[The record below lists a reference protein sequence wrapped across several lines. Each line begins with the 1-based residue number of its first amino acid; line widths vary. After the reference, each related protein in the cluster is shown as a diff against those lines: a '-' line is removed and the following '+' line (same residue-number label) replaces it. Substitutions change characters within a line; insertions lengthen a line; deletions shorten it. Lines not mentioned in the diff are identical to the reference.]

1 MPGSI
6 ISTYLAKNVKQT
18 GMRRNQITG
27 IVVYSIVVLIGLE
40 ANAQE
45 QSNTLA
51 GLLQLAERNYPLLKS
66 KMLDVQVAQKGVNA
80 ARSMLIP
87 SLDASYQINYATYN
101 NITGMTYSQFLV
113 PISGPPSSDNN
124 YSGVFGSV
132 TSLLL
137 NWQPITF
144 GQRNAQVA
152 VSKAGLHYADA
163 DAENEI
169 FQHKTKVVNAYLDVL
184 TTNELMK
191 LHQNNLKRTETNLQ
205 TVESLVISGIRPGVD
220 TALFKAEISKAKVD
234 LLNNQKYQEL
244 AIINLS
250 QLLASDSNII
260 CTDTLYFPR
269 LPVTLP
275 ASDSVDHPLIN
286 LYKSNVEMSQ
296 ARKRVLAKTTMP
308 VLGVWSTMFARGSG
322 ISYDNIAD
330 PAAGLAFQR
339 YNYGVGVQISMPL
352 LQVARIHPQLQ
363 QQNFLIQSNQ
373 EKLNEVELQ
382 LNKQQEM
389 ADATIENAYAIA
401 KESGIFLE
409 SAQFSY
415 KAILSRYQSG
425 LTNFADLIQAQYALI
440 KAETDYKL
448 AYMSVWKAFLY
459 KAVVDGSLDLFINQL
474 N

>member
-1 MPGSI
+1 
-6 ISTYLAKNVKQT
+6 
-18 GMRRNQITG
+18 MRINQITG
-27 IVVYSIVVLIGLE
+27 IVIYSIVLLTDFE
-40 ANAQE
+40 ANAQQ
-45 QSNTLA
+45 QSNTLV

-66 KMLDVQVAQKGVNA
+66 KMLDIQVAQKGVNET
-80 ARSMLIP
+80 RSTLIP

-124 YSGVFGSV
+124 FNGVFGSV

-163 DAENEI
+163 DAQNEI
-169 FQHKTKVVNAYLDVL
+169 FKHKTKVINAYLDVL

-191 LHQNNLKRTETNLQ
+191 LHQNNLKRAETNLLLIK
-205 TVESLVISGIRPGVD
+205 SLVVSGIRPGVD
-220 TALFKAEISKAKVD
+220 TALVRAEISKAKVD
-234 LLNNQKYQEL
+234 LLNNQKYQEQS
-244 AIINLS
+244 IINLS
-250 QLLASDSNII
+250 QLLAADSNII
-260 CTDTLYFPR
+260 CTDTIYFSR
-269 LPVTLP
+269 LPATLP
-275 ASDSVDHPLIN
+275 VSDSVDHPLIS

-296 ARKRVLAKTTMP
+296 ARKKALSKTTMP

-339 YNYGVGVQISMPL
+339 YNYGAGVQISMPL
-352 LQVARIHPQLQ
+352 LQVVRIHPKLQ
-363 QQNFLIQSNQ
+363 QQNLLIQSDL
-373 EKLNEVELQ
+373 EKLKEVELQ
-382 LNKQQEM
+382 LNKQQEL
-389 ADATIENAYAIA
+389 ADATLRNAYEIA
-401 KESGIFLE
+401 KESSIFLE

-425 LTNFADLIQAQYALI
+425 LTSLADFIQAQYALI
-440 KAETDYKL
+440 NAETDYKL
-448 AYMSVWKAFLY
+448 AYMSVWKACLY
-459 KAVVDGSLDLFINQL
+459 KAVVDGNLNLFINQL